1 MQRFFF
7 HRTDGDF
14 DPDNQGTEFPN
25 LATAKLDAVRF
36 AAESVKESP
45 EDVWLDGTFRVEV
58 SDEQGMLLCMV
69 IVLGID
75 TPAARGLKK
84 PRHSER

>member
-1 MQRFFF
+1 MPRFFF
-7 HRTDGDF
+7 HRTDGYF
-14 DPDNQGTEFPN
+14 DPDNQGTEFPS

-69 IVLGID
+69 IILGID
-75 TPAARGLKK
+75 TPAARALRK
-84 PRHSER
+84 PRHGER